1 MFGSRAKADATSEHQ
16 FATMK
21 PLHRA
26 LLVALSLPF
35 FLAALVAACW
45 AYSVFQENSFYAI
58 PEKASRASVVS
69 KLGNPDVVRKCGDN
83 LWWGDDTKY
92 RGPNDGRCV
101 TEERYENFLTAY
113 GVGYSVDGYVVSK
126 YRYVSE

>member
-1 MFGSRAKADATSEHQ
+1 MADDSNELQ

-21 PLHRA
+21 TLHRT
-26 LLVALSLPF
+26 LFVALALPF
-35 FLAALVAACW
+35 VAAGLVAACW
-45 AYSVFQENSFYAI
+45 ARSVYQENAFYAI
-58 PEKASRASVVS
+58 PERASRASVVTT
-69 KLGNPDVVRKCGDN
+69 LGTPDVVRKCGEN

-101 TEERYENFLTAY
+101 TEERYENILTAY
-113 GVGYSVDGYVVSK
+113 GVGYSADGHVVSK